1 MAVRVIG
8 LIIIL
13 VSVLYFVSAFIVCI
27 DPTYRPNL
35 SPAWHYFI
43 DAVVEL
49 LIGLY
54 LLRGAPHIVRFAFR
68 DEDLDDKPDGANK
81 SPEPTAVPSSRSF
94 GAKADGAC
102 RSAIEVPVAS
112 RRWLFR

>member
-1 MAVRVIG
+1 VAQLSTLGIIALMKPRQAFGVAVRVLG

-13 VSVLYFVSAFIVCI
+13 VSVLYFVSAFIVCF

-54 LLRGAPHIVRFAFR
+54 LLRGAPHIVRYAFR
-68 DEDLDDKPDGANK
+68 DEDLDDKPDA
-81 SPEPTAVPSSRSF
+81 
-94 GAKADGAC
+94 
-102 RSAIEVPVAS
+102 
-112 RRWLFR
+112 